1 MAVTRT
7 LTDRT
12 FSSPSGTTHTFSGR
26 SIGAA
31 ADDRLVGV
39 VLRHLQDT
47 GAGASGV
54 TVGGVSATRASIT
67 SRATDS
73 TLYVVAEIWLA
84 VVPSGTTADIQ
95 ISGVTANQYV
105 SVAIY
110 RVVGADTSDPVAD
123 ADDGTG
129 ASNSA
134 SITLDVPAG
143 GALVAGCLTGV
154 ATSGGFSI
162 AWTGASED
170 EDESDDIGGF
180 IMCSSAA
187 SRETGAQLL
196 SESVSVVRSGTPA
209 LNVGVVLVGV
219 AIRPAAEDAGFSDI
233 FYGEDQINAIK
244 SGSNDVTAVYYGTT
258 KIFEAP

>member
-1 MAVTRT
+1 MAVTCT

-12 FSSPSGTTHTFSGR
+12 FSSSSGTTHTFSGR

-31 ADDRLVGV
+31 ADDRLVV
-39 VLRHLQDT
+39 VVVRHVHDT

-54 TVGGVSATRASIT
+54 TVGGVSATRASIA
-67 SRATDS
+67 SRETALS
-73 TLYVVAEIWLA
+73 LYVVAEIWLA
-84 VVPSGTTADIQ
+84 LVTSGTTADIQ
-95 ISGVTANQYV
+95 ISGLFTNRYV

-110 RVVGADTSDPVAD
+110 RAVGVDTSDPVAD

-129 ASNSA
+129 ASSSA

-143 GALVAGCLTGV
+143 GALVAGCMTG
-154 ATSGGFSI
+154 ASTSGGFSM

-170 EDESDDIGGF
+170 EDESDNLGGV
-180 IMCSSAA
+180 ILCSSAA

-209 LNVGVVLVGV
+209 AEFGVVLVGV
-219 AIRPAAEDAGFSDI
+219 AIRPAAGGGGATI
-233 FYGEDQINAIK
+233 
-244 SGSNDVTAVYYGTT
+244 
-258 KIFEAP
+258 APKAMHYRRLRI